1 MVVRVDGAFEGEMKS
16 MDLDVTM
23 RDVSGDRR
31 GALVREGFASRLT
44 ADDLGFRD
52 GERPLAIPA
61 LSPIR
66 PAALGVGVAGG
77 GAALGF
83 VRRFCGVDGAGT
95 DPASPS
101 PRTGT
106 SASTFLLR
114 DCARGAAG
122 GGIGVEVAAIAPSRA
137 DLRAAITAKRIDG
150 RRECGG
156 LHFDWWREERW

>member
-1 MVVRVDGAFEGEMKS
+1 MVVRVDGAFEGEINS

-31 GALVREGFASRLT
+31 GALVREGFANRFT

-52 GERPLAIPA
+52 GESPLVIPA
-61 LSPIR
+61 VSPIR

-77 GAALGF
+77 GATLGF
-83 VRRFCGVDGAGT
+83 VRRFCGVEGAGI

-101 PRTGT
+101 PGTGA
-106 SASTFLLR
+106 SAATFLLR

-122 GGIGVEVAAIAPSRA
+122 GGIGVEVAAAIAPRRA
-137 DLRAAITAKRIDG
+137 DLRAAITAWLIDEKT
-150 RRECGG
+150 RMRWSG
-156 LHFDWWREERW
+156 L